1 MTIDRRGD
9 RAEIAFDS
17 LAVSVG
23 RHEKTEPFCTKTRS
37 SSDRACERA
46 FLALGLGHLAPD
58 SKNAGRTKEQIRP
71 AIRIS
76 QCDSEHMSPHLR
88 HDHALLLNSLLHGKL
103 PRNLSWDKVIGL
115 IAELG
120 EVIPH
125 SDQEFTFVI
134 GSQQGSFRRPH
145 GHDLEVEEVSHLRK
159 FLKEAQLPDTLAPVP
174 PSGRTVVVIDHHT
187 ARIFH
192 DTVVDMGDEKTV
204 RPYDPFHFHHHL
216 IHRKEAHY
224 RGERVPEENEFYEEI
239 AKQLVPA
246 IEIVLIGHATG
257 TSSAA
262 NYLSEYLKQHHSTI
276 AARIVATE
284 RADLSSLTEPD
295 IESLARRHHS
305 SVSSPPGLPEKATSQ
320 RIA

>member
-1 MTIDRRGD
+1 
-9 RAEIAFDS
+9 
-17 LAVSVG
+17 
-23 RHEKTEPFCTKTRS
+23 
-37 SSDRACERA
+37 
-46 FLALGLGHLAPD
+46 
-58 SKNAGRTKEQIRP
+58 
-71 AIRIS
+71 
-76 QCDSEHMSPHLR
+76 MSPHLR
-88 HDHALLLNSLLHGKL
+88 HDHLLLLNSLLHGKL

-120 EVIPH
+120 EVKPH

-134 GSQQGSFRRPH
+134 GSQQASFRRPH
-145 GHDLEVEEVSHLRK
+145 GHDLEVEDVSHLRK

-192 DTVVDMGDEKTV
+192 DTVVDMVDEKAV

-239 AKQLVPA
+239 AKQLVLA

-262 NYLSEYLKQHHSTI
+262 SYLSEYLKQHHSTI

-284 RADLSSLTEPD
+284 QADLSSLTEPE
-295 IESLARRHHS
+295 IQSLARSHYS
-305 SVSSPPGLPEKATSQ
+305 SVSSPPGLPEEATHQ